1 MKHWYRVFY
10 ISLSILMLCWGCASV
25 DTSASKDILVSP
37 RKGKFEVIVTST
49 GELQAQKSTQIM
61 GPQGGRQLGI
71 YQMKISQIIA
81 EGTRIKKGEFIADL
95 DKSEVMGKIAERKL
109 ALEKAQ
115 SLYTQ
120 TVLDT
125 ALSLSEARDNIA
137 NLKYSMQENRFEME
151 QSIYEAPATQN
162 KLKLAYEK
170 AERTYEQA
178 ISNYQKRIAQSVAKV
193 KEVESDL
200 KKEQKL
206 YNDLLEL
213 LKEFTIQ
220 APEDGMLIYFREW
233 NGRKRV
239 AGSTVSPWE
248 PIVATLPDLS
258 VMESI
263 TFINEIDIQKVSKGQ
278 VVKVGLDAVADKY
291 LSGEVTSVA
300 NIGEQRPGSDSKVFE
315 VIISINDSDTTLRP
329 AMTTSNE
336 IMVSSLDDAVYI
348 PLECLHVQ
356 DSTTYVYKKV
366 SDKVVKQEIFPGMM
380 NENHVE
386 IKAGIK
392 MEDQVYLSIPA
403 DTAGLSLEK
412 VSEKGI
418 SSVR

>member
-1 MKHWYRVFY
+1 
-10 ISLSILMLCWGCASV
+10 
-25 DTSASKDILVSP
+25 
-37 RKGKFEVIVTST
+37 
-49 GELQAQKSTQIM
+49 
-61 GPQGGRQLGI
+61 
-71 YQMKISQIIA
+71 
-81 EGTRIKKGEFIADL
+81 
-95 DKSEVMGKIAERKL
+95 
-109 ALEKAQ
+109 
-115 SLYTQ
+115 
-120 TVLDT
+120 
-125 ALSLSEARDNIA
+125 
-137 NLKYSMQENRFEME
+137 
-151 QSIYEAPATQN
+151 
-162 KLKLAYEK
+162 
-170 AERTYEQA
+170 
-178 ISNYQKRIAQSVAKV
+178 
-193 KEVESDL
+193 
-200 KKEQKL
+200 
-206 YNDLLEL
+206 
-213 LKEFTIQ
+213 
-220 APEDGMLIYFREW
+220 
-233 NGRKRV
+233 
-239 AGSTVSPWE
+239 
-248 PIVATLPDLS
+248 
-258 VMESI
+258 
-263 TFINEIDIQKVSKGQ
+263 
-278 VVKVGLDAVADKY
+278 